1 MKLVFKRISV
11 PLVCELYASLNFNLA
26 HFKLLL
32 KCYGNYYGPNFV
44 IVAFSF
50 ELEHENPQSIKQSQ

>member
-32 KCYGNYYGPNFV
+32 KCYGNYYGPIFV

-50 ELEHENPQSIKQSQ
+50 N